1 MRSATASHCQ
11 SSLLAFRR
19 VYRDEG
25 EEDHLDD
32 QRDHRSQDAGYRI
45 AEAPEE
51 GREHQ
56 CGDGGEEH
64 PIFLHHNRSHLTSDA
79 PA

>member
-45 AEAPEE
+45 AE
-51 GREHQ
+51 HQ
-56 CGDGGEEH
+56 KKAANTNAAMGEKSTLYFYT
-64 PIFLHHNRSHLTSDA
+64 ITGLI
-79 PA
+79 